1 MEREGE
7 MEQEII
13 ETDVLCIGG
22 GIAGLMA
29 AIRASEIGA
38 KVIIAEKANTVHS
51 GNGTTGNDHFMRC
64 YVPEV
69 HGSDYM
75 PVVKEVLAA
84 AKDGMKQRIYVETW
98 MQKSFDIVQLWES
111 WGIPMKYHGKYE
123 FAGHDL
129 PGHTPTALKYS
140 GQNQKSILTREAL
153 KRKVTIMNRVMVF
166 DMINHNGGIIA
177 FGLDTRR
184 EKLLVFRAK
193 SLILGTGL
201 PTRLYPSPTPS
212 QMFNVS
218 FCPANTGDGR
228 IMAYKVGAELANLEL
243 TRRWAGPRYFARCGK
258 ATWVG
263 VLRDPQGEPAGPFVT
278 KPDRRYGD
286 LAADFWTTLFED
298 FAKSGKGPV
307 YMDCSGIAPEDYEYM
322 MYWMVHEGNT
332 ALLDYL
338 ADQNIDV
345 RKHAVEFGT
354 YETLVPGGV
363 YYNEKGETSVSGLY
377 ATGDETM
384 GGISNAA
391 TMGWL
396 TGENAAAY
404 ARTSDLHDIKEFTEA
419 INEKEQWLNELSSRK
434 TGVSWQEVNNAL
446 QQIMYDYAGNTRS
459 QTMINAGLTYLARL
473 KEKAHDLIQAANTH
487 ELMNCLETL
496 NLLDLG
502 ELVLI
507 SCDQRKETRQSH
519 VRTDYPFTNPLLN
532 KLLIVRKVDEK
543 PLIQWKELT
552 L

>member
-1 MEREGE
+1 MER
-7 MEQEII
+7 EII

-29 AIRASEIGA
+29 AIRAAEMGV
-38 KVIIAEKANTVHS
+38 KVVVAEKANTIHS

-84 AKDGMKQRIYVETW
+84 SKDGMKHRVYVETW
-98 MQKSFDIVQLWES
+98 MRHSFDIVQLWES

-140 GQNQKSILTREAL
+140 GQNQKPVLTREAL

-166 DMINHNGGIIA
+166 NLINQSGGIIA
-177 FGLDTRR
+177 FGLDMRH

-193 SLILGTGL
+193 SYILGTGL
-201 PTRLYPSPTPS
+201 PTRLYPSPTAS
-212 QMFNVS
+212 RMFNIS

-228 IMAYKVGAELANLEL
+228 VMAYNAGAELANLEL

-263 VLRDPQGEPAGPFVT
+263 VLRDPQGEPVGPFVT
-278 KPDRRYGD
+278 KPNRKYGD
-286 LAADFWTTLFED
+286 LAADFWTTVFED
-298 FAKSGKGPV
+298 YSRSGKGPV
-307 YMDCSGIAPEDYEYM
+307 YMDCCGIEPEDYDYM

-332 ALLDYL
+332 ALLDHL
-338 ADQNIDV
+338 ADQRIDV
-345 RKHAVEFGT
+345 RKHAIEFGT
-354 YETLVPGGV
+354 YEMLVPGGV
-363 YYNEKGETSVSGLY
+363 YYNEKGETSVGGLY

-396 TGENAAAY
+396 TGESAANY
-404 ARTSDLHDIKEFTEA
+404 ARTTELPSIGEFKEY
-419 INEKEQWLNELSSRK
+419 IDSREHMLDEMLARRA
-434 TGVSWQEVNNAL
+434 GVSWQEVNNAL
-446 QQIMYDYAGNTRS
+446 QQIMYDYAGNIRS
-459 QTMINAGLTYLARL
+459 KTMIQAGLTYLSRL
-473 KEKAHDLIQAANTH
+473 REKTEELIQAGNTH
-487 ELMNCLETL
+487 ELMNCLETM
-496 NLLDLG
+496 NLIELG

-507 SCDQRKETRQSH
+507 ACNERKETRQNH
-519 VRTDYPFTNPLLN
+519 VRSEYPFTNPILN
-532 KLLIVRKVDEK
+532 KLLLVKKLNNK
-543 PLIQWKELT
+543 PVTAWKELIV
-552 L
+552 